1 MESKKEFIHQKYQN
15 FINFLVEKS
24 SLTYEQLQD
33 EEEIKDFKNMQPED
47 IIKFGMSTLR
57 TYKNN
62 LDYPASKIMEIF
74 KIDINDR
81 SAKLIIFNYLELI
94 LSLST

>member
-1 MESKKEFIHQKYQN
+1 MQSKKDFLDQKYQN
-15 FINFLVEKS
+15 FINFLVERS
-24 SLTYEQLQD
+24 SLSYEQLQD
-33 EEEIKDFKNMQPED
+33 QEEIQDFKNMQTQD
-47 IIKFGMSTLR
+47 IIKFGMSTLK

-62 LDYPASKIMEIF
+62 LDYPATKIMEIF

-94 LSLST
+94 L